1 MYICDFHREQSW
13 VRWMKTLK
21 HGVSAVKDEVHMF
34 NIAISLIHRHLFII
48 VAILYDTAKPTVAVQ
63 NVAIQTGAL

>member
-13 VRWMKTLK
+13 VHWMKTPK

-34 NIAISLIHRHLFII
+34 NIAISLIYRHLFIV
-48 VAILYDTAKPTVAVQ
+48 VAILCDTAKPTVAVQ
-63 NVAIQTGAL
+63 NVVIQTGAL

>member
-1 MYICDFHREQSW
+1 
-13 VRWMKTLK
+13 MKTLK